1 MGIKRLA
8 PTMTHFDKVAKTR
21 GIIIDDL
28 LHDPIIDRNNGRA
41 NRRQEV
47 DPIMTEQT
55 HPIIG
60 DLPINLGVFAPEL
73 RNAKITL
80 EGRAEIGTSCFV
92 GNIRTWQHIWLGNQ
106 HRAIRRPIGGPTD
119 QRLASRTNAA
129 DLPPLQ
135 AINRARATKQ
145 VNRGLLAQFA
155 EHIIGCLADIA
166 GRAAHAHW
174 AGRSH

>member
-1 MGIKRLA
+1 MQVRPKTKAGVAGGTQHIPARHLPPGLDINCVEMGIKRLA

-28 LHDPIIDRNNGRA
+28 LNHAIIDGSNGRA

-129 DLPPLQ
+129 DLPPL
-135 AINRARATKQ
+135 
-145 VNRGLLAQFA
+145 
-155 EHIIGCLADIA
+155 
-166 GRAAHAHW
+166 
-174 AGRSH
+174 